1 MDSLLGTDRPIK
13 HVSRKEIYTRLEA
26 RVNYLRDF
34 LDFNTDDIEA
44 LESGHKYI
52 KALIPAIVNMVYK
65 KLLERD
71 ITARAFLIRS
81 TADERPIE
89 EFFTES
95 SPEIKRRK
103 MFLRWYLL
111 KICSDPTQMEFWRY
125 LNKVGMMHCGQE
137 RLYKLNIEYIH
148 IGACLG
154 FIQDIFTE
162 ALMSHPQLSLRR
174 KTALLRAI
182 NKIIWIQNDLFAKWR
197 IRDGE
202 EFADE
207 MSEVNIDDKEG
218 YLGDKKILGEGSTSG
233 SSTDD
238 DRSSI
243 QSDAT
248 RSIAQSAAPSSASV
262 CPFSGV
268 SQSGTETKI
277 WAGQ

>member
-1 MDSLLGTDRPIK
+1 
-13 HVSRKEIYTRLEA
+13 
-26 RVNYLRDF
+26 
-34 LDFNTDDIEA
+34 
-44 LESGHKYI
+44 
-52 KALIPAIVNMVYK
+52 
-65 KLLERD
+65 
-71 ITARAFLIRS
+71 
-81 TADERPIE
+81 
-89 EFFTES
+89 
-95 SPEIKRRK
+95 
-103 MFLRWYLL
+103 
-111 KICSDPTQMEFWRY
+111 
-125 LNKVGMMHCGQE
+125 MMHCGQE

-207 MSEVNIDDKEG
+207 MSEVNINDKEG
-218 YLGDKKILGEGSTSG
+218 YLGDKKILGGGSTSG

-243 QSDAT
+243 QSDAAP
-248 RSIAQSAAPSSASV
+248 SMVQSAAPSSASV

-268 SQSGTETKI
+268 SQGGTETKI

>member
-1 MDSLLGTDRPIK
+1 
-13 HVSRKEIYTRLEA
+13 
-26 RVNYLRDF
+26 
-34 LDFNTDDIEA
+34 
-44 LESGHKYI
+44 
-52 KALIPAIVNMVYK
+52 
-65 KLLERD
+65 
-71 ITARAFLIRS
+71 
-81 TADERPIE
+81 
-89 EFFTES
+89 
-95 SPEIKRRK
+95 
-103 MFLRWYLL
+103 
-111 KICSDPTQMEFWRY
+111 
-125 LNKVGMMHCGQE
+125 MMHCGQE
-137 RLYKLNIEYIH
+137 RLYRLNIEYIH

-162 ALMSHPQLSLRR
+162 ALMSHPQLSLRS

-233 SSTDD
+233 SSIDD

-243 QSDAT
+243 QSGAAP
-248 RSIAQSAAPSSASV
+248 SMAQPAAPSSASV

-268 SQSGTETKI
+268 SQGGTETKI